1 VYIVD
6 GPPMAVCTFDIAM
19 LNEELI
25 LEKAKG
31 WEEGEERMLGLHL
44 LEFTENLIFR
54 FLQSDEWTGE
64 QKLQYGDIQY
74 GEIPK
79 DIEFSKP
86 LTAPTYLNYGTQAN
100 TTGHVPTGVKHSEYK
115 PTLDFSKELGS
126 FEATSKVK
134 RRKYVKKDLL
144 SSVGSK

>member
-1 VYIVD
+1 MKICNQRYTSLTDHRWRFAHLTLRCLMKRHPYDVLAL
-6 GPPMAVCTFDIAM
+6 P
-19 LNEELI
+19 LI

-100 TTGHVPTGVKHSEYK
+100 TTGEK
-115 PTLDFSKELGS
+115 KEVRQERL
-126 FEATSKVK
+126 AQQ
-134 RRKYVKKDLL
+134 RREQMKE
-144 SSVGSK
+144 